1 MVSTTWDCFDCRPPP
16 PWWLAWLNPWTF
28 SAAVLLGLAIIG
40 AAILREVRN
49 QQRRRWLRQLQVTAD
64 AGFMTSAAGPLPLAA
79 PALALSVRCE
89 PGEAGAAG
97 AVPINKVVYDD

>member
-1 MVSTTWDCFDCRPPP
+1 
-16 PWWLAWLNPWTF
+16 
-28 SAAVLLGLAIIG
+28 
-40 AAILREVRN
+40 
-49 QQRRRWLRQLQVTAD
+49 VTAD

-89 PGEAGAAG
+89 PGEAGATA